1 MSSKQRGDLLAG
13 APIIKAYSKEAESRD
28 NYRDKYYYNH
38 VEAAKR
44 NDDYVMSRSRA
55 MYAILTLTEYVCIL
69 ACILLWSRNTM
80 TIGALTTIRIWLGQV
95 FEDIEALG
103 DKYQTLLVEAA
114 SAERFLELI
123 NIPPAI
129 RNLEDPVKLEEL
141 AGSIE
146 FKHVSFSYKK
156 KTGESGKKVL
166 RDISFY
172 VRPNERIAIVGKS
185 GSGKSTLITLL
196 QRGYD
201 PDSGSIEIDG
211 NNLRFIDLASYH
223 ENLAV
228 VDQNFLTLER
238 TIAENISLG
247 ARRQLSEEEIL
258 HFCSLVDLNVDN
270 FENGI
275 HTMIGELG
283 SGVSGGER
291 QRIAIARALASE
303 AKILVFDEPTSSLD
317 AMTEA
322 SIKRALDEASKTRT
336 TITIA
341 HRLSTIQDAHQI
353 LVIDEGKIIA
363 AGTHDELCKTCSL
376 YITFVREQLVRF

>member
-1 MSSKQRGDLLAG
+1 
-13 APIIKAYSKEAESRD
+13 
-28 NYRDKYYYNH
+28 
-38 VEAAKR
+38 
-44 NDDYVMSRSRA
+44 
-55 MYAILTLTEYVCIL
+55 MYAILTLTEYTSIL
-69 ACILLWSRNTM
+69 ACIYLWSNNTM
-80 TIGALTTIRIWLGQV
+80 TIGTLTTIRIWLGQV
-95 FEDIEALG
+95 FDDIEALG

-123 NIPPAI
+123 SITPAI
-129 RNLEDPVKLEEL
+129 RNTEDPVKLDEL

-156 KTGESGKKVL
+156 KDGSPGKKVL
-166 RDISFY
+166 QDISFY
-172 VRPNERIAIVGKS
+172 VNPNKRMAIVGKS

-196 QRGYD
+196 QRGHD

-211 NNLRFIDLASYH
+211 NNLRFIDLISYH
-223 ENLAV
+223 KNLAV

-247 ARRQLSEEEIL
+247 ARRQLSEDEVL
-258 HFCSLVDLNVDN
+258 HFCSLVDLNVDT

-341 HRLSTIQDAHQI
+341 HRLSTIQDSDQI
-353 LVIDEGKIIA
+353 LVIDEGRIIA
-363 AGTHDELCKTCSL
+363 TGTHDELCITCPL
-376 YITFVREQLVRF
+376 YITFVKEQLVRF